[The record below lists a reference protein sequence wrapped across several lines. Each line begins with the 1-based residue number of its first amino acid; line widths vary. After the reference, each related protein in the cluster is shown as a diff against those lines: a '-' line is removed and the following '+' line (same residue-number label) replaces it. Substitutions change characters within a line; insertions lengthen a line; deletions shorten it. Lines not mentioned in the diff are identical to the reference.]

1 MHSAIESNHGLQRLQ
16 ERAAVAAE
24 MLEHCLCKC
33 KQLSRLPDEA
43 FLHAQSAKWAAR
55 SVDPADEAEEDAS
68 DALSGTKE
76 AIEHA
81 SIAAADLEAGAR
93 SLHCLL
99 QAAYDA

>member
-1 MHSAIESNHGLQRLQ
+1 MGSRRAHAGLLHQ
-16 ERAAVAAE
+16 ERASVAAE
-24 MLEHCLCKC
+24 ILEHSLCKC

-55 SVDPADEAEEDAS
+55 SVDRADEAEENAS
-68 DALSGTKE
+68 DALFGTKE
-76 AIEHA
+76 AIENA

-93 SLHCLL
+93 SLRCLL